1 VTTAT
6 VTAADL
12 RIVLTGAEYEPTG
25 PAWDRATEAERR
37 AYWRRLAEIAYFVK
51 RQEIA
56 RGIGADGKKLP
67 PVQPSSRPDGAKGPP
82 LDPHYGESRTARLLA
97 YSSTASGATLFWRA
111 SGRKS
116 WALILSYHARM
127 EGEEVRGAPLRDTL
141 GISPRGRARVA
152 AQARDWWR
160 LMHGLP
166 PARMPRAPLPRPP
179 VPTVRPHPTVAA
191 RPQLG
196 R

>member
-67 PVQPSSRPDGAKGPP
+67 PVKPENRPDGAKGPP
-82 LDPHYGESRTARLLA
+82 KGKDRTTKQIR
-97 YSSTASGATLFWRA
+97 R
-111 SGRKS
+111 
-116 WALILSYHARM
+116 
-127 EGEEVRGAPLRDTL
+127 E
-141 GISPRGRARVA
+141 
-152 AQARDWWR
+152 
-160 LMHGLP
+160 
-166 PARMPRAPLPRPP
+166 
-179 VPTVRPHPTVAA
+179 PTFYA
-191 RPQLG
+191 
-196 R
+196 

>member
-1 VTTAT
+1 VATAT

-12 RIVLTGAEYEPTG
+12 RIVLTGAEFEPTG

-37 AYWRRLAEIAYFVK
+37 AYWRRLAEIAYFLK

-56 RGIGADGKKLP
+56 RGIGADGRKLP
-67 PVQPSSRPDGAKGPP
+67 PVKPESRPDRAKGPP
-82 LDPHYGESRTARLLA
+82 LAPHQAESRTARLLA
-97 YSSTASGATLFWRA
+97 YNSTASGATLYWRA

-116 WALILSYHARM
+116 WALILSYHARI

-141 GISPRGRARVA
+141 GISPRGRAQVA

-160 LMHGLP
+160 LTHGLP
-166 PARMPRAPLPRPP
+166 PARTPRAPSPRPP
-179 VPTVRPHPTVAA
+179 VPTVRPRPTVAA
-191 RPQLG
+191 RPRLG
-196 R
+196 G

>member
-56 RGIGADGKKLP
+56 RGIGADGRKLP
-67 PVQPSSRPDGAKGPP
+67 PVKLESRPDRAKGPP
-82 LDPHYGESRTARLLA
+82 LAPHQAESRTARLLA
-97 YSSTASGATLFWRA
+97 YSSTATGATLYWRA

-116 WALILSYHARM
+116 WALILGYHARI
-127 EGEEVRGAPLRDTL
+127 EGYVEGAPERDTI
-141 GISPRGRARVA
+141 GISPRGRARVRS
-152 AQARDWWR
+152 QARDWWR

-166 PARMPRAPLPRPP
+166 PARMPRAP
-179 VPTVRPHPTVAA
+179 VAA
-191 RPQLG
+191 RPQFG
-196 R
+196 G